1 MSTPQDEAPN
11 LPNLPTVAAEY
22 RRAAGNASTQQL
34 AQAMALLQRSAARAT
49 FPRDAAIEDMPDDQ
63 IVMSRLPAVPTAL
76 ESAVLASRH
85 QQKKTERE
93 ASRLYAV
100 ARPFI

>member
-1 MSTPQDEAPN
+1 MSTPEDEAPK

-22 RRAAGNASTQQL
+22 RRAAGNATTRQL
-34 AQAMALLQRSAARAT
+34 AQAMAMLQRSAARAT
-49 FPRDAAIEDMPDDQ
+49 YPREATIDDLTEDQ
-63 IVMSRLPAVPTAL
+63 IVMSRLPAIPTAL

-85 QQKKTERE
+85 QQQKTERE